1 MKKVLANSWKAEKK
15 QNGRNI
21 HMHTHAE
28 RTLITRRIH
37 THTSMS
43 TKSSTDRRIGGKNEQ
58 DRDEDLCLE
67 KLPQAA
73 DQANRLCVM
82 CDVVL
87 CTAAH

>member
-1 MKKVLANSWKAEKK
+1 MKKVLANSRRAEKK

-21 HMHTHAE
+21 HMHTHAHSSHAE
-28 RTLITRRIH
+28 Y

-43 TKSSTDRRIGGKNEQ
+43 TKSSTDRRIGSKNKQ

-67 KLPQAA
+67 KFPQAA

-82 CDVVL
+82 CDAVL